1 MERLADQIAEWLE
14 PKLEELGAFLVDVK
28 QNPAQHRIEVYL
40 DRDAGKPGID
50 IETCTVV
57 SRYLQFQLD
66 HGEATPKNYILEVS
80 SPGMDNPFKV
90 LRQYKK
96 YQGALVEVLL
106 LDGRKLDGILAD
118 SSEEGIVLDRF
129 LSSAQG
135 PSPGKLPAKLP
146 GKLPAKL
153 PAGKDTKN
161 KGIAPETERTPIAF
175 SQIKSTKRKFEF

>member
-40 DRDAGKPGID
+40 DRDAGLPGID
-50 IETCTVV
+50 IDTCAVV

-66 HGEATPKNYILEVS
+66 HGEGTPKNYILEVS

-96 YQGALVEVLL
+96 YQGARVEVLL
-106 LDGRKLDGILAD
+106 LDGRKLEGILVE

-129 LSSAQG
+129 VGSTQG
-135 PSPGKLPAKLP
+135 PSPAHAPAR
-146 GKLPAKL
+146 
-153 PAGKDTKN
+153 KDPKK
-161 KGIAPETERTPIAF
+161 KGEAPQTERMTLVFA
-175 SQIKSTKRKFEF
+175 QIKSTKRKFEF